1 MTDQDAR
8 KVYKIHRREKLGG
21 SLFPAMERFLMAINA
36 DTLAGSITP
45 GELLLLKMTVINTGR
60 WWRKHHI
67 VGYEFIYCHPDIRRI
82 YRREPFNE
90 LGLDFRSVAD
100 SLRREVPIDNS
111 ATAGERA

>member
-1 MTDQDAR
+1 MADQDAR

-100 SLRREVPIDNS
+100 SLHREVPIDNL
-111 ATAGERA
+111 AGVGPR